1 MVPCLNQSVGHQN
14 DLLPGHA
21 VIAGGDA
28 DLVMV
33 TTQAPTH
40 GFLPKP
46 GREGKAKMSSTLY
59 MKSIGGK
66 VWKEK
71 VCFYVWPAGAM
82 A

>member
-46 GREGKAKMSSTLY
+46 GREGKESL
-59 MKSIGGK
+59 GGK